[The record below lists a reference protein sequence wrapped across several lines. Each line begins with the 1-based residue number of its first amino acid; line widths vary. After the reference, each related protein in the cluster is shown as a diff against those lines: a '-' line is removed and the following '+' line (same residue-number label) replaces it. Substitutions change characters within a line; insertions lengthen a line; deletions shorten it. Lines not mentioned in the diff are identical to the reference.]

1 MDKNLTITNQNSK
14 LTLSKTRSLLDIT
27 NKLLSKKDIDTLIEN
42 FEFKH
47 FLKYEG
53 HSSYVNSVTISPDGK
68 YIVSGSDDETIKIWD
83 IKTGE
88 CLNTLEGQ
96 NRVKSV
102 TISPDGK
109 YIVSG
114 SIDKTIKIW
123 DIKTA
128 ECLNTLEGH
137 SSYVESVT
145 ISPDGKYIVSGS
157 SDKTIKI
164 WDIKTGECLNTL
176 EGHSYWVNSVTIS
189 PDGKYIVSGSR
200 DKTIKIWDIRK
211 GVCIYTLDYSYEI
224 SIDSNGYFKG
234 SLENIEKYLRV
245 SESPLTQRKLTSEE
259 IKHFL
264 KKDNFLDIGNV

>member
-53 HSSYVNSVTISPDGK
+53 HSELVNSVTISPDGK
-68 YIVSGSDDETIKIWD
+68 YIVSGS
-83 IKTGE
+83 G
-88 CLNTLEGQ
+88 
-96 NRVKSV
+96 
-102 TISPDGK
+102 
-109 YIVSG
+109 
-114 SIDKTIKIW
+114 
-123 DIKTA
+123 
-128 ECLNTLEGH
+128 
-137 SSYVESVT
+137 
-145 ISPDGKYIVSGS
+145 
-157 SDKTIKI
+157 DKTIKI

-264 KKDNFLDIGNV
+264 KKDNFIDIGNV

>member
-53 HSSYVNSVTISPDGK
+53 HSSY
-68 YIVSGSDDETIKIWD
+68 
-83 IKTGE
+83 
-88 CLNTLEGQ
+88 
-96 NRVKSV
+96 
-102 TISPDGK
+102 
-109 YIVSG
+109 
-114 SIDKTIKIW
+114 
-123 DIKTA
+123 
-128 ECLNTLEGH
+128 
-137 SSYVESVT
+137 
-145 ISPDGKYIVSGS
+145 
-157 SDKTIKI
+157 
-164 WDIKTGECLNTL
+164 
-176 EGHSYWVNSVTIS
+176 VNSVTIS

-264 KKDNFLDIGNV
+264 KKDNFIDIGNV